1 MLAGIF
7 FFPKAELTFTKRI
20 IICFCYTIEQIS
32 YHVTIFLFIQEFTGG
47 GNRSSSY
54 LIVLHIINTN
64 LIL

>member
-1 MLAGIF
+1 MLLLYNRTDF
-7 FFPKAELTFTKRI
+7 
-20 IICFCYTIEQIS
+20 IS
-32 YHVTIFLFIQEFTGG
+32 CDNVFYSYKKFISG